1 MPSEASGK
9 KSNYLPEIRFWLV
22 NAMLATILISALNLN
37 SYCIFALLFLTLI
50 DGNWKKN
57 LLHGFS
63 HPLFISFFLVFLIEC
78 AGLLHNNNMKAGL
91 KNVETSAGLIALPF
105 MLITGQQFFSRYSW
119 KIMRVCCVLLTLTT
133 IYCLVYAA
141 IQFAQTGNAGTFYY
155 HALLRPIDHH
165 AVYFSVFLL
174 IGIIILFADIRQ
186 HSHPLW
192 KFAVRLAGILWF
204 FAMII
209 LLASKLML
217 IASILL
223 IIALSIM
230 SFKGKTRLIASGAV
244 LAICVVTV
252 AVLFSFENPVRKR
265 FNDLFTGS
273 PQLFTQKKFS
283 TDIYFNGLQF
293 RLLNWRFGWEILRE
307 NKALAFGVSPGDAQ
321 QLLNEKFI
329 AAEMYTG
336 DPQRNDTGLLNYN
349 FHNQF
354 LQTFVESGVTGLL
367 ALLFNF
373 ALLFVLA
380 IKRNAVNAVC
390 ALLLLLIFCLTESLL
405 ERQYGVFLYAFFPL
419 FLMTRKLRPFQA
431 NHSG

>member
-9 KSNYLPEIRFWLV
+9 KSSYLPEIRFWLV
-22 NAMLATILISALNLN
+22 NAMLATILISELNLN
-37 SYCIFALLFLTLI
+37 SYCIFAVLFLTLI

-57 LLHGFS
+57 LVHGFT
-63 HPLFISFFLVFLIEC
+63 HPLFISFLLVFLIEC

-105 MLITGQQFFSRYSW
+105 ILITGQQFFSRYSW
-119 KIMRVCCVLLTLTT
+119 KIMRVYCVSLALTT
-133 IYCLVYAA
+133 IYCLARA
-141 IQFAQTGNAGTFYY
+141 IIHYEQTGNAAAFYY
-155 HALLRPIDHH
+155 HELLKPLDHH

-174 IGIIILFADIRQ
+174 IGITILFADIRQ
-186 HSHPLW
+186 HSQHAGQTALR
-192 KFAVRLAGILWF
+192 VAGIIWF
-204 FAMII
+204 FTIII

-223 IIALSIM
+223 IIALTVM
-230 SFKGKTRLIASGAV
+230 SFKGKRRFITSGIALAV
-244 LAICVVTV
+244 CIVTAIVV
-252 AVLFSFENPVRKR
+252 FSVENPVRKR
-265 FNDLFTGS
+265 FNDLFTGN
-273 PQLFTQKKFS
+273 PELFTRKKFS

-293 RLLNWRFGWEILRE
+293 RLLNWRFGWEILKE
-307 NKALAFGVSPGDAQ
+307 NKAVAFGVTPGDAQ

-329 AAEMYTG
+329 KAEMYTG

-354 LQTFVESGVTGLL
+354 LQSFVESGITGLL

-380 IKRNAVNAVC
+380 IKRNSVNAIC
-390 ALLLLLIFCLTESLL
+390 ALLLLMIFCLTESVL
-405 ERQYGVFLYAFFPL
+405 ERQYGVFMYAFFPL
-419 FLMTRKLRPFQA
+419 FLMSRKLRPFPG
-431 NHSG
+431 NNSG